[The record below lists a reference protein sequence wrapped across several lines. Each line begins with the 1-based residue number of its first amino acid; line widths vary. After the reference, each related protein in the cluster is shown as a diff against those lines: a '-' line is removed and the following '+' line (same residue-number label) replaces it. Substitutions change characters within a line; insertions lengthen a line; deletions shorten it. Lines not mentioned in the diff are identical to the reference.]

1 MTEKDKTLCEE
12 LKMLLVS
19 IQENERGFM
28 IAAIHT
34 SKSEIK
40 LFFHRKSL
48 ESKEFVSE
56 FKGELDFL
64 DYPEEDEQSILAYAK
79 EVWFDFNW
87 FFSTCD
93 DEKILQKIITDE
105 QEIIKK
111 YDAVLTLILR
121 PSTRVLLTLQ
131 KECIEN
137 DLNHNKIFFYYC
149 K

>member
-1 MTEKDKTLCEE
+1 MTETDKTLCEE
-12 LKMLLVS
+12 LQMLLIS
-19 IQENERGFM
+19 IQENERGFLT
-28 IAAIHT
+28 AAINT

-40 LFFHRKSL
+40 IFFHRKSL
-48 ESKEFVSE
+48 ESKEFAAE
-56 FKGELDFL
+56 LIGELDFL
-64 DYPEEDEQSILAYAK
+64 DYPEADDESISAYAHQI
-79 EVWFDFNW
+79 WFDFSW

-93 DEKILQKIITDE
+93 DEKILQKIINDE
-105 QEIIKK
+105 HEIVKK

-137 DLNHNKIFFYYC
+137 DLNHNKIFFFYC

>member
-1 MTEKDKTLCEE
+1 MEIDKSLCEE

-28 IAAIHT
+28 IAALHT

-40 LFFHRKSL
+40 LFFHKKSM
-48 ESKEFVSE
+48 ESKEFASE

-64 DYPEEDEQSILAYAK
+64 EYPKEDEHSISAYAQ
-79 EVWFDFNW
+79 EIWFDFNW

-93 DEKILQKIITDE
+93 DEKILHKIITDE

-111 YDAVLTLILR
+111 YDFVLTLILR
-121 PSTRVLLTLQ
+121 PSTRMLLTLQ

-137 DLNHNKIFFYYC
+137 DLNHNKIFFFYC